1 MLLLLLF
8 FYYIYKEKNNN
19 NNYINDKENLEI
31 QFLKIYFL
39 LLIIYL

>member
-8 FYYIYKEKNNN
+8 FYFLFMEKNNN
-19 NNYINDKENLEI
+19 NKYINDKEKLEI